1 MLCLLQITSFESSR
15 IFVVSHN
22 ELIVWKYSI
31 SNLNLTEREAKDRA
45 GSKQNGL
52 KVMRKRIDV
61 L

>member
-1 MLCLLQITSFESSR
+1 M
-15 IFVVSHN
+15 VSHN